1 MSINIPAFTITDF
14 NAYWFVLNMLAMLV
28 GIIVADSTL
37 NRFNWSRFARV
48 QVART
53 GFEGMIR
60 SLPTI
65 VERNLMRL
73 LTLLRYGI
81 APATIIGLL
90 WLTFS
95 AGDVS
100 NGMVSLIMFHVAA
113 AIAGVPLGYAV
124 FANQKHNPTTGQWVG
139 LGVGLLAGFVGLVI
153 LLFTV
158 PVNKQAT
165 INVLIPP
172 PPALRDLPSEQRR
185 ALRERRIRR
194 GCVYG
199 IATGIAV
206 WILLPIWLIFTMA
219 FSTVEDVRS
228 FPKHWFPEPFSSDT
242 IQFFFDVQGIP
253 ESTLNSISVA
263 FITLVLSTVI
273 AVPTGYAIARFV
285 FWGRNATRL
294 GILAVRA
301 FPVVILA
308 VPLAVTFIE
317 WGLFDTVWAVAL
329 VHTALT
335 LPTTILV
342 VASVFASVP
351 RELEE
356 AAKVFGCNSFQAFRQ
371 VVLPLALPGIAAS
384 AIFTFVMSWNEVFAA
399 ILLTLQNRTLP
410 AEILYAL
417 DKSGDPFKFT
427 GGFFMLVPSMIFI
440 FYIRRYL
447 FNMWGQITK

>member
-1 MSINIPAFTITDF
+1 MSFDIPAFTITGL
-14 NAYWFVLNMLAMLV
+14 NAYWFVFNMLGSLI
-28 GIIVADSTL
+28 GIILADAAL
-37 NRFNWSRFARV
+37 NKFKWVRFTAIRLVHKRFNAFLGVIPVWIGRY
-48 QVART
+48 
-53 GFEGMIR
+53 
-60 SLPTI
+60 L
-65 VERNLMRL
+65 LLL
-73 LTLLRYGI
+73 LTILRFTITPI
-81 APATIIGLL
+81 AVVGLL
-90 WLTFS
+90 LATFS
-95 AGDVS
+95 AGSES
-100 NGMVSLIMFHVAA
+100 NGTRSLIIFHLAA
-113 AIAGVPLGYAV
+113 AVAGVPIGHQV
-124 FANQKHNPTTGQWVG
+124 FTNQKRDPKTGQ
-139 LGVGLLAGFVGLVI
+139 GVGFVAGLIAGFVGLIV
-153 LLFTV
+153 LTFVV
-158 PVNKQAT
+158 PINKKAT
-165 INVLIPP
+165 IIHIVPP
-172 PPALRDLPSEQRR
+172 PPALRDLPPEQRR
-185 ALRERRIRR
+185 ALLERRMRR
-194 GCVYG
+194 GCVYS
-199 IATGIAV
+199 IATSIAI

-219 FSTVEDVRS
+219 FSTVQDVRS

-242 IQFFFDVQGIP
+242 IQFFFNVQGIP
-253 ESTLNSISVA
+253 ESTMNSITVA
-263 FITLVLSTVI
+263 IITLILSTII
-273 AVPTGYAIARFV
+273 AVPAGYAIARFI

-317 WGLFDTVWAVAL
+317 WDLFDTVWAVAL

-335 LPTTILV
+335 LPTTVLV

-356 AAKVFGCNSFQAFRQ
+356 AAKVFGCGSFGAFRQ

-399 ILLTLQNRTLP
+399 ILLTIQNRTLP
-410 AEILYAL
+410 AEILYSL